1 MDQILSGLNEKQKE
15 AVQSVD
21 GPLLVIA
28 GPGSGKTKVLIHRI
42 AYLIERAKVNP
53 KNILAVTFTNKAA
66 GEMKER
72 VKKIFQELRKL
83 NFRSDRSLTSV
94 VYGHPTISTFH
105 SFCVRV
111 LRFEIGKLGWK
122 KTFLIYDDKDQLA
135 LIKKVMTDL
144 EMDTEIFNPFS
155 IQKNIS
161 AAKNELI
168 DYQSYQ
174 NQKQGY
180 FEEQVG
186 KVYQRYQNE
195 LKKNNALDFDDL
207 IMLTVKLFQKNPMI
221 LKKYQQ
227 RFRYILIDEYQDTNY
242 AQYILAKLL
251 AAEHKNICVVGD
263 VDQGIYSW
271 RGADIRNILSFEKD
285 YPEAKVV
292 FLDQSYRST
301 QKILE
306 AAHNIISK
314 NVQRKEKKLWTEKK
328 EGFPLINYEAA
339 DEKDEAEFILQE
351 IEKLSREHGFNFSD
365 FAVFYRTNSQS
376 RSLEEAFLNRNFHYK
391 IVGGIKF
398 YQRSE
403 IKDILSYLRALWNP
417 KDIFSFS
424 RIINLPTRGIGQ
436 LLQEKVMEIFRQEN
450 EDFIKVLL
458 SAKNIPEITDS
469 QKEKLENAG
478 KIFQKLKEKISS
490 SKLTDLIKF
499 LLEEIHYKEWLEKG
513 KEGEK
518 RWENVQELLTVAN
531 RYDNLNPPEGLIHF
545 LEDVSLIQ
553 DTEDLGNKGNQEDK
567 KNWGDK
573 GDNLDKNNAV
583 SLMTLHSA
591 KGLEFPVVFI
601 VGMEEGLLPHSRS
614 IRMSQEGN
622 LNFQLEE
629 ERRLCYVGITRA
641 KEKVYLICARQRNL
655 FGARQANPPSRFL
668 KDIPENLIKCY

>member
-1 MDQILSGLNEKQKE
+1 MDQILDGLNEKQKE
-15 AVQSVD
+15 AAQSVD

-42 AYLIERAKVNP
+42 AYLISHAKVNP

-72 VKKIFQELRKL
+72 VKKIFQELQITKTGSWL
-83 NFRSDRSLTSV
+83 NAPT
-94 VYGHPTISTFH
+94 PTISTFH
-105 SFCVRV
+105 SFCARI
-111 LRFEIGKLGWK
+111 LRFEIDKLGWS
-122 KTFLIYDDKDQLA
+122 KTFLIYDDKDQLT
-135 LIKKVMTDL
+135 LIKKVMADL
-144 EMDTEIFNPFS
+144 EMDTEMFNPFS

-161 AAKNELI
+161 AAKSELI
-168 DYQSYQ
+168 DYQSYLE
-174 NQKQGY
+174 QKQGY

-186 KVYQRYQNE
+186 KVYQYYQNE

-207 IMLTVKLFQKNPMI
+207 IMLTVKLFQKKAEI

-328 EGFPLINYEAA
+328 EGFPLVNYEAA

-351 IEKLSREHGFNFSD
+351 IEKLSQEHGFNFSD

-376 RSLEEAFLNRNFHYK
+376 RSLEEAFLNRNFNYK

-403 IKDILSYLRALWNP
+403 IKDILSYLRAIWNP

-436 LLQEKVMEIFRQEN
+436 SLQEEVMEIFRQKN
-450 EDFIKVLL
+450 KDFIKVLL
-458 SAKNIPEITDS
+458 STENISKITNS
-469 QKEKLENAG
+469 QKEKLENTG
-478 KIFQKLKEKISS
+478 KIFQRLEEKISRL
-490 SKLTDLIKF
+490 KLTDLIKF

-531 RYDNLNPPEGLIHF
+531 RYDNLNPPEGLNRF

-553 DTEDLGNKGNQEDK
+553 DVEDLRNKGNQGNKGND
-567 KNWGDK
+567 
-573 GDNLDKNNAV
+573 LDKNNAV

-655 FGARQANPPSRFL
+655 FGGRQANPPSRFL
-668 KDIPENLIKCY
+668 KDIPENLIECY

>member
-1 MDQILSGLNEKQKE
+1 MDKILDGLNEKQKE
-15 AVQSVD
+15 ATQSVS

-42 AYLIERAKVNP
+42 AYLISYAKVNP
-53 KNILAVTFTNKAA
+53 GNILAVTFTNKAA

-72 VKKIFQELRKL
+72 VKKIFQDLQELNSWKISKSSTL
-83 NFRSDRSLTSV
+83 GT
-94 VYGHPTISTFH
+94 PTISTFH

-111 LRFEIGKLGWK
+111 LRFEIDKLGWS

-135 LIKKVMTDL
+135 LIKKVMADL
-144 EMDTEIFNPFS
+144 EMDSEMFNPFS

-161 AAKNELI
+161 AAKSELI
-168 DYQSYQ
+168 DYQSYLE
-174 NQKQGY
+174 QKQGY

-186 KVYQRYQNE
+186 KVYQHYQNE

-207 IMLTVKLFQKNPMI
+207 IMLTVKLFQKNPEI

-328 EGFPLINYEAA
+328 EGSSLVSYEAS
-339 DEKDEAEFILQE
+339 DERDEAEFILQE
-351 IEKLSREHGFNFSD
+351 IEKLSKEQGFNFSD
-365 FAVFYRTNSQS
+365 FAIFYRTNSQS
-376 RSLEEAFLNRNFHYK
+376 RSLEETFLNRNFNYK

-436 LLQEKVMEIFRQEN
+436 LLQEKVMEKFRQEN
-450 EDFIKVLL
+450 KDFIKVLL
-458 SAKNIPEITDS
+458 NAKNISEITDS
-469 QKEKLENAG
+469 QREKLEKTG
-478 KIFQKLKEKISS
+478 KLFQKLQEGILSF
-490 SKLTDLIKF
+490 KLTDFIKF

-513 KEGEK
+513 KEGDK

-531 RYDNLNPPEGLIHF
+531 RYDNLNPSEGLNHF

-553 DTEDLGNKGNQEDK
+553 DTEDLRNPGDK
-567 KNWGDK
+567 KNK
-573 GDNLDKNNAV
+573 GDGGNNLDKNNVV

-601 VGMEEGLLPHSRS
+601 VGLEEGLLPHSRS

-641 KEKVYLICARQRNL
+641 KEKVYLIYACQRNL

-668 KDIPENLIKCY
+668 KDIPDDLVECY

>member
-1 MDQILSGLNEKQKE
+1 MDEILDGLNEKQKE

-42 AYLIERAKVNP
+42 AYLINHAKVNP
-53 KNILAVTFTNKAA
+53 RNILAVTFTNKAA

-72 VKKIFQELRKL
+72 VKKIFKELR
-83 NFRSDRSLTSV
+83 NVSFSD
-94 VYGHPTISTFH
+94 YGTPTISTFH

-111 LRFEIGKLGWK
+111 LRFEIGELGWK

-135 LIKKVMTDL
+135 LIKKVMADL
-144 EMDTEIFNPFS
+144 EMDTEMFNPFS

-161 AAKNELI
+161 AAKSELI
-168 DYQSYQ
+168 DYQSYLE
-174 NQKQGY
+174 QKQGY

-186 KVYQRYQNE
+186 KVYQHYQNE
-195 LKKNNALDFDDL
+195 LKKNNALEFDDL
-207 IMLTVKLFQKNPMI
+207 IMLTVKLFQKNPEI

-251 AAEHKNICVVGD
+251 AAKHKNICVVGD

-306 AAHNIISK
+306 AAHSIISK

-339 DEKDEAEFILQE
+339 DERDEAEFILQE
-351 IEKLSREHGFNFSD
+351 IEKLSQEHGFNFSD

-376 RSLEEAFLNRNFHYK
+376 RSLEEAFLNRNFNYK

-424 RIINLPTRGIGQ
+424 RIINLPPRGIGQ
-436 LLQEKVMEIFRQEN
+436 LLQEKIMEIFRHEN
-450 EDFIKVLL
+450 NDFIKVLL
-458 SAKNIPEITDS
+458 NAKSIPEVTDF

-478 KIFQKLKEKISS
+478 KLFQKLQEEISS

-513 KEGEK
+513 REGEK

-531 RYDNLNPPEGLIHF
+531 RYDNLNPPEGLNRF

-553 DTEDLGNKGNQEDK
+553 DVEDLKNKGDNFYK
-567 KNWGDK
+567 GDK
-573 GDNLDKNNAV
+573 GNNSGKNNAV

-668 KDIPENLIKCY
+668 KDIPENLIECY

>member
-1 MDQILSGLNEKQKE
+1 MDQILEGLNKKQKE

-42 AYLIERAKVNP
+42 AYLISNAKVDP
-53 KNILAVTFTNKAA
+53 RNILAVTFTNKAA

-72 VKKIFQELRKL
+72 VDKIFKELPKL
-83 NFRSDRSLTSV
+83 NSRSDGNLTSV
-94 VYGHPTISTFH
+94 SYGHPTISTFH

-111 LRFEIGKLGWK
+111 LRFEIDKLGWK

-135 LIKKVMTDL
+135 LIKKVMADL
-144 EMDTEIFNPFS
+144 EMDTEMFNPFS

-161 AAKNELI
+161 AAKSELI
-168 DYQSYQ
+168 DYQSYLE
-174 NQKQGY
+174 QKQGY

-186 KVYQRYQNE
+186 KVYQHYQNE

-207 IMLTVKLFQKNPMI
+207 IMLTVKLFQKNPEI

-328 EGFPLINYEAA
+328 EGFPLVNYEAA
-339 DEKDEAEFILQE
+339 DERDEAQFILQE

-376 RSLEEAFLNRNFHYK
+376 RSLEEAFLNRNFNYK

-403 IKDILSYLRALWNP
+403 IKDILSYLRALYNP

-424 RIINLPTRGIGQ
+424 RIINLPPRGIGQ
-436 LLQEKVMEIFRQEN
+436 LLQEKVMETFRQEN
-450 EDFIKVLL
+450 KDFIEVFLNV
-458 SAKNIPEITDS
+458 KNISEITDS
-469 QKEKLENAG
+469 QKEKLENTG
-478 KIFQKLKEKISS
+478 KLFKKLEKEILSL
-490 SKLTDLIKF
+490 KLTDLIKF
-499 LLEEIHYKEWLEKG
+499 ILEEIHYKEWLEKG

-531 RYDNLNPPEGLIHF
+531 RYDNLNPPEGLNRF

-553 DTEDLGNKGNQEDK
+553 DVEDLGNK
-567 KNWGDK
+567 GDK
-573 GDNLDKNNAV
+573 GDNLDKNNVV

-655 FGARQANPPSRFL
+655 FGACQANPPSRFL
-668 KDIPENLIKCY
+668 KDIPENLIECY

>member
-1 MDQILSGLNEKQKE
+1 MDKILDGLNEKQKQ
-15 AVQSVD
+15 AARSVN
-21 GPLLVIA
+21 GPLLIIA

-72 VKKIFQELRKL
+72 VKKIFKGQAFTK
-83 NFRSDRSLTSV
+83 
-94 VYGHPTISTFH
+94 GGIIISTFH
-105 SFCVRV
+105 SFCARI
-111 LRFEIGKLGWK
+111 LRFEIDKLGWK
-122 KTFLIYDDKDQLA
+122 KTFLIYDDKDQLS
-135 LIKKVMTDL
+135 LIKKVMADL
-144 EMDTEIFNPFS
+144 EMDTESFNPFS

-161 AAKNELI
+161 AAKSELI
-168 DYQSYQ
+168 DCQSYME
-174 NQKQGY
+174 QKQGY

-186 KVYQRYQNE
+186 KVYQHYQNE
-195 LKKNNALDFDDL
+195 LKRNNALDFDDL
-207 IMLTVKLFQKNPMI
+207 IMLTVKLFQKNPEV

-251 AAEHKNICVVGD
+251 TAKHKNICVVGD

-314 NVQRKEKKLWTEKK
+314 NVQRKEKKLWTEKGS
-328 EGFPLINYEAA
+328 GFPLINYEAV
-339 DEKDEAEFILQE
+339 DERDEAEFILQE
-351 IEKLSREHGFNFSD
+351 IEKLSKEQGFNLSD

-376 RSLEEAFLNRNFHYK
+376 RSLEEAFLNRNLNYK
-391 IVGGIKF
+391 IIGGTKF

-403 IKDILSYLRALWNP
+403 VQDILSYLRIFWNS
-417 KDIFSFS
+417 KDVLSFS
-424 RIINLPTRGIGQ
+424 RAINSPRRGIGQ
-436 LLQEKVMEIFRQEN
+436 SLQEKIIETSRQKDEN
-450 EDFIKVLL
+450 FITVLS
-458 SAKNIPEITDS
+458 SAENISEITDS

-478 KIFQKLKEKISS
+478 KLFQKLEEEIFSL
-490 SKLTDLIKF
+490 KLTDFIKF
-499 LLEEIHYKEWLEKG
+499 LLEEIHYKEWLKKG
-513 KEGEK
+513 KEGDK

-531 RYDNLNPPEGLIHF
+531 RYDNLKPSEGLNRF
-545 LEDVSLIQ
+545 LEEVSLIQ
-553 DTEDLGNKGNQEDK
+553 DADDLRN
-567 KNWGDK
+567 K
-573 GDNLDKNNAV
+573 GDNFNKGDKENLGDKNNKGDMGDILNKNNAV

-622 LNFQLEE
+622 LRKGFCLTAGALE
-629 ERRLCYVGITRA
+629 
-641 KEKVYLICARQRNL
+641 
-655 FGARQANPPSRFL
+655 
-668 KDIPENLIKCY
+668 